1 MRSFTL
7 IGVTGPT
14 GAGKST
20 VTEYLKSKGCY
31 AIDADKIG
39 RMSLEKGSDCLVQ
52 ACAVFGNDILNNDGT
67 LNRQLLAKKAFST
80 PENTQ
85 RLNNIT
91 HPWITMQVI
100 KTIDEIRSKEDN
112 PIILFDAA
120 VLLESKMD
128 VLCDYVIAV
137 VAPVEIRRERIIR
150 RDNMTAEN
158 ADIRIKAQNSN
169 DFYTER
175 ADFVID
181 GSLSMEEIYLNAD
194 KTLENIMHRS
204 IIGR

>member
-1 MRSFTL
+1 MRNFKVVG
-7 IGVTGPT
+7 ITGPT

-20 VTEYLKSKGCY
+20 ITEYLKSKGCY
-31 AIDADKIG
+31 AIDADKLG

-52 ACAVFGNDILNNDGT
+52 ACAVFGDDILNSDGT
-67 LNRQLLAKKAFST
+67 LNRQLLAKRAFST

-100 KTIDEIRSKEDN
+100 KTIDEIRNNVEN
-112 PIILFDAA
+112 PVILFDAA

-137 VAPVEIRRERIIR
+137 VAPVEIRRERIIK
-150 RDNMTAEN
+150 RDNLTAEN
-158 ADIRIKAQNSN
+158 ANIRINAQNSN
-169 DFYTER
+169 DFYINR

-181 GSLSMEEIYLNAD
+181 GSLSKDEIYLNAD
-194 KTLENIMHRS
+194 KILENI
-204 IIGR
+204 ICK

>member
-1 MRSFTL
+1 MRSFKL
-7 IGVTGPT
+7 IGITGPT

-20 VTEYLKSKGCY
+20 ITEYLKSKGCY
-31 AIDADKIG
+31 AIDADKLG

-52 ACAVFGNDILNNDGT
+52 ACAVFGDDILNSDGT
-67 LNRQLLAKKAFST
+67 LNRQLLAKRAFST

-85 RLNNIT
+85 KLNNIT

-100 KTIDEIRSKEDN
+100 KAVDEIRSKEEN
-112 PIILFDAA
+112 PVILFDAA

-137 VAPVEIRRERIIR
+137 VAPVEIRRERIIN
-150 RDNMTAEN
+150 RDNLTKEN

-169 DFYTER
+169 DFYTNR

-181 GSLSMEEIYLNAD
+181 GSLSKNEIYINVD
-194 KTLENIMHRS
+194 KILDNIIR
-204 IIGR
+204 R

>member
-1 MRSFTL
+1 MRSFKL
-7 IGVTGPT
+7 IGITGPT

-20 VTEYLKSKGCY
+20 ITEYLKSKGCY
-31 AIDADKIG
+31 AIDADKLG

-52 ACAVFGNDILNNDGT
+52 ACAVFGDDILNSDGT
-67 LNRQLLAKKAFST
+67 LNRQLLAKRAFST

-100 KTIDEIRSKEDN
+100 RTIDEIRSNEEN
-112 PIILFDAA
+112 PLILFDAA

-137 VAPVEIRRERIIR
+137 VAPVEIRKERIMK
-150 RDNMTAEN
+150 RDSLTAEN
-158 ADIRIKAQNSN
+158 ADIRINAQNSN
-169 DFYTER
+169 EFYTIR

-181 GSLSMEEIYLNAD
+181 GSLSKDEIYLNAD
-194 KTLENIMHRS
+194 KILENIIR
-204 IIGR
+204 R

>member
-1 MRSFTL
+1 MRSFKL
-7 IGVTGPT
+7 IGITGPT

-20 VTEYLKSKGCY
+20 ITEHLKSKGCY
-31 AIDADKIG
+31 AIDADKLG

-52 ACAVFGNDILNNDGT
+52 ACAVFGDDILNSDGT
-67 LNRQLLAKKAFST
+67 LNRQLLAKRAFST

-85 RLNNIT
+85 KLNNIT

-100 KTIDEIRSKEDN
+100 KAVDEIRSKDEN

-137 VAPVEIRRERIIR
+137 VAPVEIRRERIIN
-150 RDNMTAEN
+150 RDNLTKEN

-169 DFYTER
+169 DFYTNR

-181 GSLSMEEIYLNAD
+181 GSLSKNEIYINVD
-194 KTLENIMHRS
+194 KILDNIIR
-204 IIGR
+204 R